1 MHNVVLAM
9 RQMLAYL
16 EMVKSAARSFVGTTH
31 VNALSLMAAVYS
43 RMYQMTQAAGMPMSM

>member
-16 EMVKSAARSFVGTTH
+16 EMVKSAARSFVGTKLT
-31 VNALSLMAAVYS
+31 
-43 RMYQMTQAAGMPMSM
+43 